1 MVAGYLPGI
10 DILHGCNLT
19 VSEGELIGMIGPN
32 GAGKSTLLKAVF
44 GLVDVRSGSVTLRG
58 ESITRLAAHDLVQ
71 RGVGYVPQ
79 VRNVFATL
87 TVEDNLRM
95 GAYLKAQRVR
105 DAPRP
110 HHDVAPAPRRTARP
124 TRRARFPAGS
134 ARCSRWRAR

>member
-1 MVAGYLPGI
+1 MTLLEARDVVAGYLPGI

-19 VSEGELIGMIGPN
+19 VNEGELVGMIGPN

-44 GLVDVRSGSVTLRG
+44 GLVDVRSGTVTLRG
-58 ESITRLAAHDLVQ
+58 ESITRLAAHELVE

-95 GAYLKAQRVR
+95 GAYLKAREFAR
-105 DAPRP
+105 RARP
-110 HHDVAPAPRRTARP
+110 HHDAAASS
-124 TRRARFPAGS
+124 G
-134 ARCSRWRAR
+134 